1 MDFLLNFGL
10 FLGTVSGYKQ
20 MYFLVDTTQKVDNIH
35 RAMCCAYSC
44 ISSVQF

>member
-20 MYFLVDTTQKVDNIH
+20 MIFRADTRQKLDIIH
-35 RAMCCAYSC
+35 
-44 ISSVQF
+44 